1 LTARKLAFHR
11 QNEYKEKPMRRSPA
25 SPELRPQFLLEGT
38 VYALEQGGLLLHDSV
53 LLFRNENYASAA
65 ALALFAIEEI
75 GRSRLLHHL
84 WKEAV
89 EKGRAFTAQTIR
101 LKCEN
106 HVFKQTLGQGMPVL
120 YVSKNDKKLY
130 QLFQTT
136 LVEHL
141 TPESLKASA
150 EIQAIAK
157 RLHWRVPNQRHDWRQ
172 KSLYVEPD
180 GSGTNWNRPK
190 DLHKKI
196 AFDSLFGANDVYFQ
210 EVCRFNRTGSFKK
223 EDPAY
228 HSALKAWKEYP
239 ELPSALSG
247 KEIEDLWMHINR

>member
-1 LTARKLAFHR
+1 
-11 QNEYKEKPMRRSPA
+11 MRRSPA
-25 SPELRPQFLLEGT
+25 STELKPQFLLEGT
-38 VYALEQGGLLLHDSV
+38 VYALEQGGLLLTDSV

-84 WKEAV
+84 WKEVV
-89 EKGRAFTAQTIR
+89 EKGKALTAQIIR

-106 HVFKQTLGQGMPVL
+106 HVFKQTLGQGNPVL
-120 YVSKNDKKLY
+120 YISKNDKKLN
-130 QLFQTT
+130 QLFQAT
-136 LVEHL
+136 LVKHA

-150 EIQAIAK
+150 ELQVIAR
-157 RLHWRVPNQRHDWRQ
+157 RLQRRVPNQRHDWRQ

-180 GSGTNWNRPK
+180 ESGTNWNRPK

-196 AFDSLFGANDVYFQ
+196 AFDSLFGANEAYLQ
-210 EVCRFNRTGSFKK
+210 EVYRFNRTGSFKK

-228 HSALKAWKEYP
+228 HSALKAWKECP

-247 KEIEDLWMHINR
+247 KEIEDLWIKINR